1 MALDDDIRILSK
13 VGLFETFNG
22 EQLRLLAF
30 GAERLVLRAGRE
42 LFHEGQS
49 ADCAYIIVSGQIVLF
64 HRINQERVPVRSVQ
78 VGSIIGEM
86 ALIAQTDRLTGALAE
101 VETEVIRLSRTV
113 FRRILEEYPVL
124 AEDLH
129 RRITADLNKMVADI
143 EQISHHFNQD
153 D

>member
-49 ADCAYIIVSGQIVLF
+49 ADCAYIVVSGHIVLF
-64 HRINQERVPVRSVQ
+64 HRLQNERVPVRSVHS
-78 VGSIIGEM
+78 GSIIGEM
-86 ALIAQTDRLTGALAE
+86 ALIAQSDRLTGALAE
-101 VETEVIRLSRTV
+101 EETEVIRLSRTV
-113 FRRILEEYPVL
+113 FRRILEEYPEL
-124 AEDLH
+124 AANLYQ
-129 RRITADLNKMVADI
+129 RISEDLNKMVGDI
-143 EQISHHFNQD
+143 EKISHHFTEQD
-153 D
+153 